1 MKYIISQHTQ
11 NATNPPNNKYF
22 TLQNAAMKYF
32 NFNLK
37 KYDSKILS
45 WNKTKLKQQQKRL
58 GSSFNRKSSV
68 ELGALTF
75 SLTFKIR
82 TQSSNHIYST
92 WDAGLETGSTSEWTR
107 FEGKRE
113 DTDKGPWMHQLAG
126 AAAHLHGVL
135 ATPVCSL
142 EPFSPN
148 VSLSSLLPN
157 TSAPLDTSLT
167 CATLVHSPLAA
178 SQLLPLMLETNT
190 LYKPQAHLWSQPQPQ
205 TPASLLFAFILIMEN
220 LNTHIPSTTTS
231 NMINMR
237 QPNMAYPQNSQFCY
251 GSWSLTSSTCH
262 LMQACNYNM
271 YSLSVY
277 SATTYHGTKW
287 RIVLPKVRVSTFLF
301 KFCTQICTQLFS

>member
-1 MKYIISQHTQ
+1 MFH
-11 NATNPPNNKYF
+11 
-22 TLQNAAMKYF
+22 
-32 NFNLK
+32 
-37 KYDSKILS
+37 
-45 WNKTKLKQQQKRL
+45 
-58 GSSFNRKSSV
+58 RKSSV

-142 EPFSPN
+142 VPFSPH
-148 VSLSSLLPN
+148 VSLSSLLLN

-178 SQLLPLMLETNT
+178 SQLLPLMWKTNT
-190 LYKPQAHLWSQPQPQ
+190 LYKPHACLWSQPHPQ

-220 LNTHIPSTTTS
+220 LNTHSIHHDL
-231 NMINMR
+231 
-237 QPNMAYPQNSQFCY
+237 QLDQY
-251 GSWSLTSSTCH
+251 GATKHGLSSEFT
-262 LMQACNYNM
+262 
-271 YSLSVY
+271 
-277 SATTYHGTKW
+277 
-287 RIVLPKVRVSTFLF
+287 VLLWIMEPLF
-301 KFCTQICTQLFS
+301 KYTPPHAGQQFQYVFTFSVFTNHISWD